1 MTMSQVMTPL
11 LATVLQEGI
20 DQGSFRIR
28 DAHAVAEMIVHLEG
42 SMHSALVSAA
52 DVEGG
57 VSGSL
62 GETRVLRRAAQ
73 VGIAIDRLLGL
84 PDHTVVFVPPGQEQA
99 QL

>member
-1 MTMSQVMTPL
+1 LIRPSEPLFTAGNAALFPPVSMTMSHGVEQMTGP
-11 LATVLQEGI
+11 
-20 DQGSFRIR
+20 
-28 DAHAVAEMIVHLEG
+28 LEG
-42 SMHSALVSAA
+42 SMPWAIGSAA

-62 GETRVLRRAAQ
+62 GEPRVLRRAAQ